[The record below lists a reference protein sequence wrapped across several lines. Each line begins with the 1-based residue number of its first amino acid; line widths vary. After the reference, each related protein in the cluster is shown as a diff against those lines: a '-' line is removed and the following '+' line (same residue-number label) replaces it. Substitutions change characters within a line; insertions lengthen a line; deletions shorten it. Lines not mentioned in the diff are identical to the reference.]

1 MLAFL
6 GFRAFGVLG
15 FRAGSEALHLSRK
28 WARSLNSRVLSRREV
43 YVAFGLKR
51 NIPKPGWLPEFL
63 RTLPE
68 SGLRLASCESC
79 EESSCRV
86 PLSHLCAK

>member
-6 GFRAFGVLG
+6 GFRAFWVLG
-15 FRAGSEALHLSRK
+15 FRAGPEALHLSRK

-51 NIPKPGWLPEFL
+51 NIPKPGWLPEL
-63 RTLPE
+63 RTLPG
-68 SGLRLASCESC
+68 SGLRLASWESC
-79 EESSCRV
+79 EESCRV
-86 PLSHLCAK
+86 LFYVCAK